1 MIRPLRFIGMGLI
14 ILFFTLGFH
23 QKGWTEA
30 QYTVKPGDTLYGI
43 SKSFNVSIG
52 ALIKAN
58 TLEGDSL
65 KPKQVLM
72 IPPQR
77 ENPIRN
83 SSPST
88 QRLSTGGALNTS
100 EIIVKSNP
108 ANSGA
113 AEQQGIISNGVK
125 KVGEVTKKSSIRAG
139 NKTSTE
145 KGNKL
150 SWETDS
156 YVVQKGDSLYSLSK
170 KVGLSIEEIKKMNGL
185 RTSHLK
191 NGQLLHIQKDQS
203 QLDEEIEELGN
214 GDEIAGVSQAV
225 SEKEEPITSTPL
237 GKWNNPEERNLFVRV
252 VKTFLGVPYKLGGS
266 TLKGIDCSA
275 FVKKI
280 YEIFNIQLPRTT
292 REQFSIG
299 IKVEKDKL
307 EEGDLVF
314 FKRQGNSS
322 HVGIYIG
329 GNQFVHASSHNREV
343 KIDYLD
349 TPYYNKR
356 FLKGVRI
363 KELERE
369 S

>member
-1 MIRPLRFIGMGLI
+1 MMGFSPAFQEGKAVLHAERRNFMIRPLKFFGMGLI
-14 ILFFTLGFH
+14 VLFFTLGFH
-23 QKGWTEA
+23 QKGWTEE
-30 QYTVKPGDTLYGI
+30 QYSVKPGDTLYGI

-52 ALIKAN
+52 VLIKAN
-58 TLEGDSL
+58 ALEGDSL
-65 KPKQVLM
+65 KPKQVLT

-77 ENPIRN
+77 E
-83 SSPST
+83 
-88 QRLSTGGALNTS
+88 
-100 EIIVKSNP
+100 
-108 ANSGA
+108 
-113 AEQQGIISNGVK
+113 K

-139 NKTSTE
+139 KKTSTE

-150 SWETDS
+150 SRETNS

-185 RTSHLK
+185 QTSHLK
-191 NGQLLHIQKDQS
+191 NGQLLLFPKDES
-203 QLDEEIEELGN
+203 QLDEEIGELGN
-214 GDEIAGVSQAV
+214 GDEIAGTSQAV
-225 SEKEEPITSTPL
+225 SEKEEPVTSTPL
-237 GKWNNPEERNLFVRV
+237 GKWSNPEERNLFVRV

-266 TLKGIDCSA
+266 TLRGIDCSA

-280 YEIFNIQLPRTT
+280 YEVFNIELPRTT

-299 IKVEKDKL
+299 IKVEKDRL

-314 FKRQGNSS
+314 FKRRGNSS

-329 GNQFVHASSHNREV
+329 DNQFVHASSYNREV

>member
-1 MIRPLRFIGMGLI
+1 MIRPLRYFGMGLI

-23 QKGWTEA
+23 QKGWTEE

-58 TLEGDSL
+58 ALEGDSL
-65 KPKQVLM
+65 KPKQVLT

-77 ENPIRN
+77 ENPVRN
-83 SSPST
+83 SS
-88 QRLSTGGALNTS
+88 GALNPPG
-100 EIIVKSNP
+100 IIVKSNP
-108 ANSGA
+108 AI
-113 AEQQGIISNGVK
+113 EQRGIISNGVK
-125 KVGEVTKKSSIRAG
+125 KVEEVTKKSSIRAG
-139 NKTSTE
+139 KKTSTE

-150 SWETDS
+150 SRETDS

-191 NGQLLHIQKDQS
+191 NGQLLLFPKDES
-203 QLDEEIEELGN
+203 QLDEEIGELEN
-214 GDEIAGVSQAV
+214 GDEIAGASQAV
-225 SEKEEPITSTPL
+225 IEKEEPVTSTPL

-266 TLKGIDCSA
+266 TLRGIDCSA

-280 YEIFNIQLPRTT
+280 YEVFNIQLPRTT
-292 REQFSIG
+292 QEQFSIG
-299 IKVEKDKL
+299 KKVEKEKL

-314 FKRQGNSS
+314 FKRRGNSS

-329 GNQFVHASSHNREV
+329 DNQFVHASSYNREV